1 LNFKK
6 FIKIGL
12 KIAAAA
18 IAGFAAFVGIGQI
31 FSEGN
36 SESSEESEVE
46 EAQQEKETVSTGI
59 QVVEGLRK
67 TQDVT
72 GKFITLVQSI
82 TMVAEN
88 VVRMFDKSSS
98 ASLYNTQPQYYVGP
112 GYTALNN
119 PYNNPWVIGGAAPGF
134 GIGQNIRMGDSTWT
148 RVDTNIIEA
157 R

>member
-1 LNFKK
+1 MNFKK

-12 KIAAAA
+12 KVAAAA

-31 FSEGN
+31 FSE
-36 SESSEESEVE
+36 SSEKSEVE

-72 GKFITLVQSI
+72 GKFITLIQSI
-82 TMVAEN
+82 TMVAES

-134 GIGQNIRMGDSTWT
+134 GIGQNIKMGDSTWT

>member
-12 KIAAAA
+12 KVAAAA

-31 FSEGN
+31 FSE
-36 SESSEESEVE
+36 SSEKSEVE

-72 GKFITLVQSI
+72 GKFITLIQSI
-82 TMVAEN
+82 TMVAES

-134 GIGQNIRMGDSTWT
+134 GIGQNIKMGDSTWT